1 MLDQL
6 LLLAPEYIFF
16 FFFYRLHFH
25 VGSFDSTW
33 FLSLSLSLSLSF
45 FLLRFCGLFEPI
57 DLINRRLITCRQF
70 PSFSLYSF
78 SLVPHLFALCL
89 HPLRASIFIW
99 FDSIWW
105 FCLVFL
111 VPSSKRQKR
120 ANIKAR
126 KIERQSSVH
135 WNAQLCDYWMAFE
148 NESWIMNQSNHLDDC
163 SRSIAGASVG
173 SGRILPSPPF
183 LVLSVSLLCYFVI
196 PIRFCFALF
205 VCLCLFFLFVCW
217 LQLWF
222 RNVDAEPLVRSSWLL
237 APEQW
242 TGELV
247 PSAFTG
253 GATRGRN
260 APRDATDLL
269 NHSVWFP
276 TWLCGVLSCNYK
288 TNLTAGDWLPP
299 AESMTIDRNW

>member
-205 VCLCLFFLFVCW
+205 VCLCLFFFVC
-217 LQLWF
+217 
-222 RNVDAEPLVRSSWLL
+222 LL
-237 APEQW
+237 AAVVIQKCWRWAAGPL
-242 TGELV
+242 ELV
-247 PSAFTG
+247 TC
-253 GATRGRN
+253 TRAMNRRVGTQRIHRWRH
-260 APRDATDLL
+260 ARPKRT
-269 NHSVWFP
+269 SW
-276 TWLCGVLSCNYK
+276 CNG
-288 TNLTAGDWLPP
+288 LAQ
-299 AESMTIDRNW
+299 S